1 MHNCIIGGVGKAR
14 SGDGNNVATGYASL
28 PEVGMRDTMP
38 GKPKLFTTMVAESV
52 AIYPP
57 VSTTVRTIAC
67 VPSDRVNEVIQISPV
82 LIIREPFLHVHEDR
96 SNPTP

>member
-14 SGDGNNVATGYASL
+14 SSDGNNVATGYASL

-57 VSTTVRTIAC
+57 CMCTFGQSKRGDSDFTSTDHSGTLPPR
-67 VPSDRVNEVIQISPV
+67 PR
-82 LIIREPFLHVHEDR
+82 R
-96 SNPTP
+96 